1 MNWKDI
7 FENDDFIRDLARSID
22 KVVRRNFPR
31 VSADEKAD
39 ISQEILKKI
48 WKMIAGG
55 KKIDNLKSYI
65 WRVAYTTA
73 LDLVKE
79 NEKYINIEE
88 DMQKEAD
95 GCLSDMTDISLE
107 SQLESENAKKNLLA
121 AIEGLSP
128 NRRTVLKLALTGM
141 TVREI
146 AEFFDW
152 SESKVNH
159 LYYRG
164 LEDLKKRMKEKEGIK

>member
-1 MNWKDI
+1 MKWKDL
-7 FENDDFIRDLARSID
+7 FDDDDFIRDLARSIE
-22 KVVRRNFPR
+22 KVIRRNFPR

-55 KKIDNLKSYI
+55 KKIGDLRSYI

-73 LDLVKE
+73 LDFV
-79 NEKYINIEE
+79 NEEGKYVNV
-88 DMQKEAD
+88 EAD
-95 GCLSDMTDISLE
+95 EELEAAGCLDGMEGLSSE
-107 SQLESENAKKNLLA
+107 SQLESEHAKKTLLA

-128 NRRTVLKLALTGM
+128 NRRVVLKLALTGM
-141 TVREI
+141 TVNEI
-146 AEFFDW
+146 AEFFGW

-164 LEDLKKRMKEKEGIK
+164 LEDLKKRMKEEKGIK

>member
-1 MNWKDI
+1 MKWKDL
-7 FENDDFIRDLARSID
+7 FDDDDFIRDLARSIE
-22 KVVRRNFPR
+22 KVIRRNFPR

-55 KKIDNLKSYI
+55 KKIGDLRSYI

-73 LDLVKE
+73 LDFV
-79 NEKYINIEE
+79 NEEGKYVNVDRDEE
-88 DMQKEAD
+88 LETGGSLGGAED
-95 GCLSDMTDISLE
+95 LSLE
-107 SQLESENAKKNLLA
+107 SHLEHKHSKKVLLA

-128 NRRTVLKLALTGM
+128 NRRVVLKLALTGM
-141 TVREI
+141 TVNEI
-146 AEFFDW
+146 AEFFGW

-164 LEDLKKRMKEKEGIK
+164 LEDLKKRMKEEKGIK